1 MTRIL
6 RLLCLLT
13 ACCAASALA
22 QTKAFNDTFTADSR
36 VNRNPAEPGAPS
48 VTGAAYQQLSAKTF
62 SPNPPAI
69 TTGNLRF
76 GIISTSSG
84 FNEIEALFTNYPVRL
99 ENVGDY
105 LELQIVFSTTGG
117 IITAQTNSGLYFGLF
132 DAGQVQPIP
141 GGMNGTVAT
150 ATAGYAQNWQGY
162 INRLYYAGGGNG
174 FFSRAKQDA
183 AGANNQ
189 DVLYNFSGATTIGKT
204 ATSTLAAFT
213 ANALYTEVYRIT
225 KNSAT
230 ALVLKADLYAGD
242 SATGTPL
249 YTQTVT
255 STTTLTSVFDAFA
268 IGWRATG
275 SVASSMDVKSVL
287 IATNATTTILPD
299 ITSQPLGF
307 TKTVGDSALF
317 SVVADGGRGTTLS
330 YQWRKD
336 GADISGATNSD
347 YTIPSVTLDDA
358 GDYTVVVTDTAGST
372 ISAIARL
379 EVTTGAVAPSVS
391 LQPVGG
397 TILAG
402 GTYTFSVIANGTA
415 PLFYQ
420 WERST
425 DGGVSYGAIDGAT
438 DSSYAIADAA
448 LTDAGRYRVV
458 VTNSIGTATS
468 SSATLAVN
476 QAPVISSDPVGGSLA
491 PGGSITLSVVATG
504 MPVPTFQWRKNG
516 LAIAGATSASYQITA
531 ATGADTANY
540 TVVASNSVGST
551 TSAAASVAVVS
562 ATMAATEVTS
572 GAARNPDTRLTI
584 TFDRA
589 PAVGVSG
596 FVRIYDA
603 ANDTVVDTIDLVAAT
618 ALRDALRAGNPLS
631 TQSLPVQT
639 KTIGGITNFNY
650 YPITVSGNTATIY
663 PRNGVLARGRT
674 YYVKVD
680 AGVFVD
686 SAGEAFAGIAD
697 PATWQF
703 TTRTSSPW
711 AGATNLTVAAD
722 GSGDFDTV
730 QGALDYIPVNSV
742 APTVIHVKDGNYFE
756 QVAFQTRHFVTIVG
770 ESIDGTVIN
779 YPNNAAFNSAS
790 GTYHRATLFANS
802 VHDFTIANLTVNN
815 TTPQNGTQAEAL
827 IISGTGATTGHN
839 IVTRCRFFSY
849 QDTVQL
855 NKQTYVSDSTIVG
868 DVDFLWGDGPAFFE
882 NCDIRILRSGAYF
895 TQVRNGSGNHGY
907 VFVGCRFT
915 APAGIT
921 GTFLGRI
928 DPASFPYSEVVVLDS
943 TFGDA
948 TNNAFLATT
957 TGVSGT
963 NYLAAWWML
972 NNAASAAA
980 GASVHNWANNLVSGT
995 GASITSPNTDPFTT
1009 MPTDATTQAHYR
1021 DVAWVL
1027 NTSIAGTVN
1036 GSWTPARAPSIIV
1049 PPAWQTVDAGQA
1061 ATFTVTAF
1069 AIPTATYQWRR
1080 NGVDISGATGATFT
1094 IDAATTA
1101 DAGVYSV
1108 VVSNSSGSVESE
1120 AAPLVVRG
1128 GAPVVA
1134 LPPADTSGLRGA
1146 TATLNA
1152 WAVGEGPFTYQW
1164 SKDGVPVPGAT
1175 RQSLRLTGLQATDA
1189 GTYTVAVTNSGGTTT
1204 SASGTLTVVAPASAL
1219 PTVPTIPAGVFDVT
1233 AYGAIG
1239 DGATDNTAAI
1249 QSAIEAARTAGGGT
1263 IEFPPARGAYLSGP
1277 ITIYSFMN
1285 FQVDAGATLRA
1296 LPRGSYPNSFT
1307 APSHFVNVIPNAN
1320 DVEFSGGGTIDG
1332 DGAPWWA
1339 AYEVTGT
1346 STPRFRLIQSS
1357 TVTRMLFTGST
1368 FSNSPTFHLAFRGP
1382 NVDVT
1387 FFGVTISAPGDS
1399 PNTDGMDICGTNILV
1414 QHCSVSCGDDNIV
1427 AKPGSSFCRN
1437 LYIADCFFGTGHGM
1451 SVGGQ
1456 TNLGLDGMVV
1466 TNCTFDGTSSAL
1478 RLKADPTQGGLVENV
1493 TYSDITMRNVQYPIL
1508 FYSYYNQLGS
1518 PGATSGTSQ
1527 TTPTK
1532 VRAWNATP
1540 PNASYLGSSTVSI
1553 WRNITVRNLTV
1564 TNGSG
1569 YSTIWGLPL
1578 ASAFIQNVRL
1588 ENVNIQGGAG
1598 LELYDAANV
1607 QLVGTNNVGPI
1618 ITCNALAITG
1628 QPQDQ
1633 TASVGGTATF
1643 TVAAAGGSGANSTAP
1658 TIVWLHD
1665 GVLLVDGAQA
1675 DGSIVSGASSS
1686 TLTVSNVRR
1695 ACAGNYVAVASTAL
1709 DIFDTTNSVLLPAGA
1724 PVSATSETAVLTVPD
1739 PFALWFAGYGLDP
1752 AGNVAAAADPDGDGV
1767 SNLLEFALGGDP
1779 TVSDPGIL
1787 PSVQFDAGAT
1797 ALLVA
1802 FDLATALATA
1812 DGTATV
1818 EYSTD
1823 LSNWTAAVAGQNGVT
1838 RTVVPFN
1845 SQFDQVLVEI
1855 PATGSRL
1862 FARVR
1867 VTR

>member
-13 ACCAASALA
+13 ACCAVSVSA
-22 QTKAFNDTFTADSR
+22 QTRAFNDTFTGSSR
-36 VNRNPAEPGAPS
+36 VNSNPAEPSAPS
-48 VTGAAYQQLSAKTF
+48 VNGAAYQQLSAKAYN
-62 SPNPPAI
+62 PNPPTVTA
-69 TTGNLRF
+69 GNLRF
-76 GIISTSSG
+76 GIASTSSG
-84 FNEIEALFTNYPVRL
+84 FNEIEVLFTNYPVRL

-105 LELQIVFSTTGG
+105 LELRIVFAPSG
-117 IITAQTNSGLYFGLF
+117 IVTAQASSGLYFGLY

-141 GGMNGTVAT
+141 GGMNGTVPT

-162 INRLYYAGGGNG
+162 VNRLYYTGGGNG
-174 FFSRAKQDA
+174 FFTRSKQDPTA
-183 AGANNQ
+183 ANNQ
-189 DVLYNFSGATTIGKT
+189 DVLYSFAGATMIGKT

-213 ANALYTEVYRIT
+213 PNSLYTEVYRIT
-225 KNSAT
+225 KNSAA
-230 ALVLKADLYAGD
+230 ALVLKSDLYAGD
-242 SATGTPL
+242 SAAGSPL

-255 STTTLTSVFDAFA
+255 STTTLTSSFDAFA

-275 SVASSMDVKSVL
+275 SVPSYMDVKSVQVV
-287 IATNATTTILPD
+287 TNATTTILPE

-307 TKTVGDSALF
+307 TKTVGDSAPF
-317 SVVADGGRGTTLS
+317 SVVADGGRGTVLS

-336 GADISGATNSD
+336 GVDIPGATDPD

-358 GDYTVVVTDTAGST
+358 GDYTVLVTDIAGAT
-372 ISAIARL
+372 LSAIAKL
-379 EVTTGAVAPSVS
+379 EVTTEAVAPSVS
-391 LQPVGG
+391 AQPVGG

-402 GTYTFSVIANGTA
+402 GSHTFSVIANGTA
-415 PLFYQ
+415 PLSYQ

-425 DGGVSYGAIDGAT
+425 DGGTVYSPIDGAT
-438 DSSYAIADAA
+438 NSSFEITDAVLTDAA
-448 LTDAGRYRVV
+448 LYRVV
-458 VTNSIGTATS
+458 VTNALGSATS
-468 SSATLAVN
+468 TGATLIVN
-476 QAPVISSDPVGGSLA
+476 QAPVITSDPLGGSIA
-491 PGGSITLSVVATG
+491 PGSSITLSVTAGG
-504 MPVPTFQWRKNG
+504 MPAPTYQWRRNG
-516 LAIAGATSASYQITA
+516 VAIAGATAASYQITD

-540 TVVASNSVGST
+540 TVVASNSVGSV

-562 ATMAATEVTS
+562 ATMAATEFTS
-572 GAARNPDTRLTI
+572 GAERNPDTRLTI

-589 PAVGVSG
+589 PTIGVSG
-596 FVRIYDA
+596 LVRIYDA
-603 ANDTVVDTIDLVAAT
+603 SNNAVVDTIDLVAAT
-618 ALRDALRAGNPLS
+618 ALRDTLRAGNPLS
-631 TQSLPVQT
+631 TQALPVQT

-650 YPITVSGNTATIY
+650 YPITVSGLTATIY
-663 PRNGVLARGRT
+663 PRNGVLVRGRT
-674 YYVKVD
+674 YYVKID

-686 SAGEAFAGIAD
+686 SAGESFAGIAD
-697 PATWQF
+697 SATWQF
-703 TTRTSSPW
+703 TTRMSSPW

-730 QGALDYIPVNSV
+730 QGALDYVPLNSV
-742 APTVIHVKDGNYFE
+742 VPTVIHVKSGNYFE
-756 QVAFQTRHFVTIVG
+756 QVVLQSRHFVTLVG

-779 YPNNAAFNSAS
+779 YPNNAAFNSAP
-790 GTYHRATLFANS
+790 GAYHRATFFANA

-815 TTPQNGTQAEAL
+815 TTPQNGTQAEAFIL
-827 IISGTGATTGHN
+827 SGTGAATGHN

-855 NKQTYVSDSTIVG
+855 NKQTYVSDSTILG
-868 DVDFLWGDGPAFFE
+868 DVDFLWGDGPVFFE

-907 VFVGCRFT
+907 VFVNCRFT

-928 DPASFPYSEVVVLDS
+928 DPVAFPYNEVVVLDS

-972 NNAASAAA
+972 NNATSAAA
-980 GASVHNWANNLVSGT
+980 GASVHNWTNNLVSGT
-995 GASITSPNTDPFTT
+995 GAALTSPNLDAFTT
-1009 MPTDATTQAHYR
+1009 MPPDATTQANYR
-1021 DVAWVL
+1021 NVAWVL

-1036 GSWTPARAPSIIV
+1036 GSWNPARAPSIIV
-1049 PPAWQTVDAGQA
+1049 PPAWQTVDVGQA
-1061 ATFTVTAF
+1061 ATFSVTAF

-1094 IDAATTA
+1094 VDAVTTT

-1108 VVSNSSGSVESE
+1108 VVANSSGSIESE

-1128 GAPVVA
+1128 GPPVMA
-1134 LPPADTSGLRGA
+1134 LPPANTSGLRGA

-1164 SKDGVPVPGAT
+1164 TKDGAPLPGAT
-1175 RQSLRLTGLQATDA
+1175 WQSLRLTGIQDSDA
-1189 GTYTVAVTNSGGTTT
+1189 GSYAVAVTNAGGTTT
-1204 SASGTLTVVAPASAL
+1204 SASATLSIVAPATTL
-1219 PTVPTIPAGVFDVT
+1219 PTVPVIPAGVFDVT
-1233 AYGAIG
+1233 TYGAIG

-1249 QSAIEAARTAGGGT
+1249 QAAIEAARVAGGGT

-1285 FQVDAGATLRA
+1285 LQVDSGATLRA

-1307 APSHFVNVIPNAN
+1307 APAHFVNVIPNAN

-1332 DGAPWWA
+1332 DGAAWWA
-1339 AYEVTGT
+1339 AYEVTGP

-1357 TVTRMLFTGST
+1357 TVTRMLFTGVT

-1382 NVDVT
+1382 NLDHT
-1387 FFGVTISAPGDS
+1387 IYGVTVSAPGGS

-1414 QHCSVSCGDDNIV
+1414 QNCSVSCGDDDIV
-1427 AKPGSSFCRN
+1427 AKPGGTFCRN
-1437 LYIADCFFGTGHGM
+1437 IYIADCFIGTGHGI

-1456 TNLGLDGMVV
+1456 TNVGLDGMVV

-1478 RLKADPTQGGLVENV
+1478 RLKADPTQGGPVQNI
-1493 TYSDITMRNVQYPIL
+1493 TYSDITMRNVMYPIL

-1527 TTPTK
+1527 TTPAK

-1540 PNASYLGSSTVSI
+1540 PNASYLGTSTVPI
-1553 WRNITVRNLTV
+1553 WKNITVRNLNV
-1564 TNGSG
+1564 INGSG

-1607 QLVGTNNVGPI
+1607 QLVGANNVGPI
-1618 ITCNALAITG
+1618 ITCNALAITS
-1628 QPQDQ
+1628 QPQSQ
-1633 TASVGGTATF
+1633 TTSVGGTATF
-1643 TVAAAGGSGANSTAP
+1643 TVAAVGGSGVDNTEPA
-1658 TIVWLHD
+1658 IMWMHD
-1665 GVLLVDGAQA
+1665 GVPLVDGAQA
-1675 DGSIVSGASSS
+1675 DGSTVSGATTS
-1686 TLTVSNVRR
+1686 TLTVSNLRR

-1709 DIFDTTNSVLLPAGA
+1709 DIFDTTNSVLLPAGT
-1724 PVSATSETAVLTVPD
+1724 PVSATSEIAVLTVPD
-1739 PFALWFAGYGLDP
+1739 PFALWSAGHGLDP
-1752 AGNVAAAADPDGDGV
+1752 AGNGAADSDPDGDGV

-1779 TVSDPGIL
+1779 TISDPGIL

-1797 ALLVA
+1797 ALLVT
-1802 FDLATALATA
+1802 FDQAKDLATA
-1812 DGTATV
+1812 DGTTTV
-1818 EYSTD
+1818 EFSTD
-1823 LSNWTAAVAGQNGVT
+1823 LTNWTAAVAGQNGVT
-1838 RTVVPFN
+1838 RTVLPVD
-1845 SQFDQVLVEI
+1845 SQLDQVLVEI
-1855 PATGSRL
+1855 PATGSRM